1 MGFQNIVFLFKIMWI
16 FFTELLNYIFFQNY
30 DGFLEGTLIRLS
42 HLNILYVKVFQALSF
57 SKEMISEELNNKMIR
72 YTDNVPW
79 GNEDIDQE
87 LLDKVKKKY
96 NITFR
101 GGYDFP
107 IRSGM
112 ISLIYK
118 GVRQGKDVILKM
130 KRKDIANRLEEAVDN
145 LLFVIYM
152 FSFIPNYDFDIPKII
167 RENTEMILN
176 QTDFIE
182 EMKNT
187 KLIRKN
193 CEHLKYVKIP
203 EVYEEVTEEFNDVIL
218 MNFIDGERIDKI
230 KVGEYES
237 YAKQV
242 VKFGLTTLLIH
253 GVVHG
258 DLHSGNIIFIKDD
271 NDKKYPY
278 KIGVIDFGIIM
289 RIGCEYKNE
298 LIDVITNYLTE
309 TGEATIDKVFRSS
322 MIQPKGIVDKIDPLE
337 YKSLLKICGN
347 AVDNAKSNKIT
358 VDCNALFETMKDAM
372 KLVNTDKYKELGITF
387 SPDYLKTQM
396 IMAMTNG
403 LTMTLCKNTYNVVLE
418 AALNELFH
426 LDIFMDVDE

>member
-79 GNEDIDQE
+79 SNEDIDQE

-145 LLFVIYM
+145 LLFVIYL

-218 MNFIDGERIDKI
+218 MNFIDGECIDKI

-289 RIGCEYKNE
+289 RIGGEYKNE

>member
-1 MGFQNIVFLFKIMWI
+1 
-16 FFTELLNYIFFQNY
+16 
-30 DGFLEGTLIRLS
+30 
-42 HLNILYVKVFQALSF
+42 
-57 SKEMISEELNNKMIR
+57 
-72 YTDNVPW
+72 
-79 GNEDIDQE
+79 
-87 LLDKVKKKY
+87 
-96 NITFR
+96 
-101 GGYDFP
+101 
-107 IRSGM
+107 
-112 ISLIYK
+112 
-118 GVRQGKDVILKM
+118 
-130 KRKDIANRLEEAVDN
+130 
-145 LLFVIYM
+145 
-152 FSFIPNYDFDIPKII
+152 
-167 RENTEMILN
+167 
-176 QTDFIE
+176 
-182 EMKNT
+182 
-187 KLIRKN
+187 
-193 CEHLKYVKIP
+193 
-203 EVYEEVTEEFNDVIL
+203 

>member
-1 MGFQNIVFLFKIMWI
+1 MRFRNIVFLFKIMWV
-16 FFTELLNYIFFQNY
+16 FFIEFFNYIFFQNY
-30 DGFLEGTLIRLS
+30 DNFMEGILIRLS

-72 YTDNVPW
+72 YTDHVPW
-79 GNEDIDQE
+79 TCEDMNPE
-87 LLDKVKKKY
+87 LLEQVKRKY
-96 NITFR
+96 KIKFK
-101 GGYDFP
+101 GGYDLP

-118 GVRQGKDVILKM
+118 GVRNGKDVILKM
-130 KRKDIANRLEEAVDN
+130 KRKDIAIRLEDAVDN
-145 LLFVIYM
+145 LLFVIYL

-167 RENTEMILN
+167 RENTEMIVN
-176 QTDFIE
+176 QTDFIK

-187 KLIRKN
+187 KLMRKN
-193 CEHLKYVKIP
+193 CERLKYVKIP
-203 EVYEEVTEEFNDVIL
+203 EVYEEVTEEFKDVIL
-218 MNFIDGERIDKI
+218 MDFIDGERIDKI
-230 KVGEYES
+230 GLEEYES

-258 DLHSGNIIFIKDD
+258 DLHSGNIIFVKDD

-289 RIGCEYKNE
+289 KIGNEYKNE

-309 TGEATIDKVFRSS
+309 TGEATIDKIFRSS
-322 MIQPKGIVDKIDPLE
+322 IIRPRGIVDKIDPLE
-337 YKSLLKICGN
+337 YKNLLKICGD
-347 AVDNAKSNKIT
+347 AVEKAKDNKIT
-358 VDCNALFETMKDAM
+358 VDCNALFETMKDVM
-372 KLVNTDKYKELGITF
+372 KLINTDKYKELGITF
-387 SPDYLKTQM
+387 SSDYLKTQM

-426 LDIFMDVDE
+426 LDIFMDE

>member
-16 FFTELLNYIFFQNY
+16 FFTEFLNYIFFQNY

-79 GNEDIDQE
+79 SNEDIDQE
-87 LLDKVKKKY
+87 LLNKVKKKY

-118 GVRQGKDVILKM
+118 GVREGKDVILKM

-145 LLFVIYM
+145 LLFVIYL
-152 FSFIPNYDFDIPKII
+152 FSFIPDYDFDVPKII
-167 RENTEMILN
+167 RENTEMIVN

-230 KVGEYES
+230 KVEEYES

-289 RIGCEYKNE
+289 EIGNEYKNE

-322 MIQPKGIVDKIDPLE
+322 IIQPKGVVDKIEPSE
-337 YKSLLKICGN
+337 YKNLLKICGD
-347 AVDNAKSNKIT
+347 AVEKAKDNKIT
-358 VDCNALFETMKDAM
+358 VDCNALFETMKDVM
-372 KLVNTDKYKELGITF
+372 KIMNTDKYKELGVTF
-387 SPDYLKTQM
+387 SSDYLKTQM

-418 AALNELFH
+418 TALNELFH

>member
-1 MGFQNIVFLFKIMWI
+1 
-16 FFTELLNYIFFQNY
+16 
-30 DGFLEGTLIRLS
+30 
-42 HLNILYVKVFQALSF
+42 VKVFQALSF

-145 LLFVIYM
+145 LLFVIYL
-152 FSFIPNYDFDIPKII
+152 FSFIPDYDFDIPKII

>member
-145 LLFVIYM
+145 LLFVIYL
-152 FSFIPNYDFDIPKII
+152 FSFIPDYDFDIPKII

-309 TGEATIDKVFRSS
+309 TGGATIDKVFRSS

>member
-145 LLFVIYM
+145 FHLFRI
-152 FSFIPNYDFDIPKII
+152 
-167 RENTEMILN
+167 MIL
-176 QTDFIE
+176 I
-182 EMKNT
+182 
-187 KLIRKN
+187 
-193 CEHLKYVKIP
+193 
-203 EVYEEVTEEFNDVIL
+203 
-218 MNFIDGERIDKI
+218 
-230 KVGEYES
+230 
-237 YAKQV
+237 
-242 VKFGLTTLLIH
+242 
-253 GVVHG
+253 
-258 DLHSGNIIFIKDD
+258 
-271 NDKKYPY
+271 
-278 KIGVIDFGIIM
+278 
-289 RIGCEYKNE
+289 
-298 LIDVITNYLTE
+298 
-309 TGEATIDKVFRSS
+309 
-322 MIQPKGIVDKIDPLE
+322 
-337 YKSLLKICGN
+337 
-347 AVDNAKSNKIT
+347 
-358 VDCNALFETMKDAM
+358 
-372 KLVNTDKYKELGITF
+372 
-387 SPDYLKTQM
+387 YLK
-396 IMAMTNG
+396 
-403 LTMTLCKNTYNVVLE
+403 
-418 AALNELFH
+418 
-426 LDIFMDVDE
+426 

>member
-145 LLFVIYM
+145 LLFVIYL
-152 FSFIPNYDFDIPKII
+152 FSFIPDYDFDIPKII

>member
-145 LLFVIYM
+145 LLFVIYL

-309 TGEATIDKVFRSS
+309 TGGATIDKVFRSS

>member
-1 MGFQNIVFLFKIMWI
+1 MWI

-145 LLFVIYM
+145 LLFVIYL
-152 FSFIPNYDFDIPKII
+152 FSFIPDYDFDIPKII

>member
-145 LLFVIYM
+145 LLFVIYL

>member
-1 MGFQNIVFLFKIMWI
+1 MWI

-145 LLFVIYM
+145 LLFVIYL

>member
-30 DGFLEGTLIRLS
+30 DGFLEGALIRLS

-145 LLFVIYM
+145 LLFVIYL
-152 FSFIPNYDFDIPKII
+152 FSFIPDYDFDIPKII

>member
-145 LLFVIYM
+145 LLFVIYL
-152 FSFIPNYDFDIPKII
+152 FSFIPDYDFDIPKII

-298 LIDVITNYLTE
+298 LIDVITIYLTE
-309 TGEATIDKVFRSS
+309 TGGATIDKVFRSS

>member
-79 GNEDIDQE
+79 NNEDIDQE

-118 GVRQGKDVILKM
+118 GVREGKDVILKM

-145 LLFVIYM
+145 LLFVIYL
-152 FSFIPNYDFDIPKII
+152 FSFIPDYDFDVPKII
-167 RENTEMILN
+167 RENTEMIVN

-230 KVGEYES
+230 KVEEYES

-289 RIGCEYKNE
+289 RIGDEYKNE

>member
-42 HLNILYVKVFQALSF
+42 HLNIVYVNVFQALSF

-145 LLFVIYM
+145 LLFVIYL

>member
-145 LLFVIYM
+145 LLFVIYL
-152 FSFIPNYDFDIPKII
+152 FSFIPDYDFDIPKII

-298 LIDVITNYLTE
+298 LIDVITNDLTE
-309 TGEATIDKVFRSS
+309 PGGATIDKVFRSS